1 MTVEE
6 LKIEA
11 EKLGYNIIKK
21 PEPIKLSRCVCG
33 NYKPTLYVRSNCNDK
48 TDVWYYICPKC
59 NLEANES
66 KTKYGAK
73 ENWNTMINN
82 LKKGE

>member
-21 PEPIKLSRCVCG
+21 QPYIKLEKCKCGKKPRLYYGMNDMYYRCD
-33 NYKPTLYVRSNCNDK
+33 NCK
-48 TDVWYYICPKC
+48 TEGQHREFERQARV
-59 NLEANES
+59 S
-66 KTKYGAK
+66 
-73 ENWNTMINN
+73 WNTERRMRDG
-82 LKKGE
+82 K